1 MGKLAKY
8 LNEHVVGN
16 VFDRPSILRPFAHD
30 RSILQA
36 TPRMVALPETTDD
49 IRKLVR
55 FANQLALRSFRLPI
69 TVRGNGTDKTGAAIG
84 EGLIISMKKFDRIE
98 EIDVR
103 GRLVRA
109 QPGVTLGELNKA
121 LRLHGLYL
129 PIDYDELATIG
140 GLIANCPNDD
150 AAMRHGGIYHYVEKA
165 EVVLSSGDLVQF
177 APYSQNAIL
186 TRIPASSF
194 EGALYRRIEEVLDQH
209 GDTIAE
215 RSMRPFDAAGYANI
229 TRVRERHTT
238 NLLPLLFAAQ
248 GTLGIVTDVIL
259 RVEVMPPAERRLA
272 LALSDPKALL
282 RVLNFIA
289 DLEPR
294 TLKFYDLRIIQ
305 AAAESGNWPR
315 LIPPEVRD
323 GWLVLVSFD
332 DRKWRAG
339 KKVQHCLEILPPDAF
354 AIEETPEISSDFQEF
369 ETALVSFLN
378 DNQNGE
384 RAAVADDV
392 YVPSYRLLDFYN
404 GLKLVEETLD
414 LELPVFGS
422 FATSNYNV
430 RPLVD
435 CTSMEGRRKIIA
447 FLQQYSR
454 LVKNCEGSLTGGSP
468 EGRVKALS
476 VAQTFSEAERALYN
490 DIKDAFDPN
499 HIFNPSVKL
508 GAELRNTIRHLRTTE
523 PEGIITP

>member
-1 MGKLAKY
+1 MGKLTKY

-16 VFDRPSILRPFAHD
+16 VFDRPSILWPFAHD
-30 RSILQA
+30 QSVLQA

-55 FANQLALRSFRLPI
+55 FANQLALRSFRLPL

-84 EGLIISMKKFDRIE
+84 EGLIISMKKFNHIE
-98 EIDVR
+98 EIDTR
-103 GRLVRA
+103 GRLVRV
-109 QPGVTLGELNKA
+109 QPGVALGELNTA
-121 LRLHGLYL
+121 LKLQGLCL
-129 PIDYDELATIG
+129 PIDYDPRATIG
-140 GLIANCPNDD
+140 GLISNCPTDD
-150 AAMRHGGIYHYVEKA
+150 ASTRHGGIYHHVEKV
-165 EVVLSSGDLVQF
+165 EVVLSSGDLVQL
-177 APYSQNAIL
+177 APYSQGTIL
-186 TRIPASSF
+186 SRIPASSF
-194 EGALYRRIEEVLDQH
+194 EGVLYRRIEEIIDQH

-229 TRVRERHTT
+229 TRVQQGHGL

-248 GTLGIVTDVIL
+248 GTLGVITDVIL
-259 RVEVMPPAERRLA
+259 KVELLPPPERRLA
-272 LALSDPKALL
+272 LVLPDPKTLL
-282 RVLNFIA
+282 RVLNFIT

-294 TLKFYDLRIIQ
+294 TLKFYDLGIIRQ
-305 AAAESGNWPR
+305 AAEAGNWPR
-315 LIPPEVRD
+315 LLPSEASE

-339 KKVQHCLEILPPDAF
+339 RKVQHCLEILPAGTF
-354 AIEETPEISSDFQEF
+354 AVEETPELVDDFREF
-369 ETALVSFLN
+369 EPALVSFLN
-378 DNQNGE
+378 DNQDGE
-384 RAAVADDV
+384 RPAIADDV
-392 YVPSYRLLDFYN
+392 YIPSYRLLDFFH
-404 GLKLVEETLD
+404 GLELVAETLD
-414 LELPVFGS
+414 LTLPVFGS

-430 RPLVD
+430 RPQVD

-476 VAQTFSEAERALYN
+476 VAQTFSEAERALYT

-508 GAELRNTIRHLRTTE
+508 GAELRSTIRHLRTTE
-523 PEGIITP
+523 PSGIITP